1 MLPFA
6 TFGSG
11 KDKERSVIYQES
23 LFATS
28 AKPEFGSP
36 KNICRRS
43 ISASGFLIFMI
54 ESLPGILC
62 LEVIRNLKN

>member
-11 KDKERSVIYQES
+11 KDKERSVIYQEF

-28 AKPEFGSP
+28 AKPEFGSQ
-36 KNICRRS
+36 RT
-43 ISASGFLIFMI
+43 SADGAYQPVVFLY
-54 ESLPGILC
+54 L
-62 LEVIRNLKN
+62 